1 MGLLMPGFELIL
13 ILFIGCKCWLD
24 ILAEMISNGA
34 KVNPVDEYDECDEFS
49 GLKFVSNG
57 E

>member
-1 MGLLMPGFELIL
+1 MGLLMPGFKLIL